1 MDLLHPGFV
10 GPILTMLIVAAV
22 ILLWPLSR
30 KSAELIELMID
41 ERRKGEGN
49 RQLAD
54 MAAVLNR
61 IENHL
66 ESLEERQSFTEALVS
81 RQQQPV
87 GLTDGADPNRP
98 RAAITGG

>member
-1 MDLLHPGFV
+1 MDLLDPRFV
-10 GPILTMLIVAAV
+10 GPILTILIVAAV

-41 ERRKGEGN
+41 ERRKGEGSK
-49 RQLAD
+49 QLSE

-61 IENHL
+61 IEDHL
-66 ESLEERQSFTEALVS
+66 EHLDERQSFTEALIS

-87 GLTDGADPNRP
+87 GLADGADPARP